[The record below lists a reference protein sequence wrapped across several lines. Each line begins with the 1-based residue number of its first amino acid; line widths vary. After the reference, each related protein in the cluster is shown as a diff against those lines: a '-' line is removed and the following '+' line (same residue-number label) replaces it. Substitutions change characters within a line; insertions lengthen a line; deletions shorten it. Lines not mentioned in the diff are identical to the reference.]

1 MTTETAFAP
10 GIDLRTAL
18 RIDGWSTGVFGVVL
32 LAAAYPLRGPLGL
45 PATWSVPFG
54 VGMLGG
60 AAALLLIA
68 GYPHISHRMAAAVV
82 AVNLVSALALIA
94 LACADLLALTGLG
107 IAFLLIGALVVAL
120 FAELEYLTLRR
131 ERAAQVSS
139 SASMP

>member
-1 MTTETAFAP
+1 MTTEIALVP

-18 RIDGWSTGVFGVVL
+18 RIDGWSTGVFGVVM
-32 LAAAYPLRGPLGL
+32 LAAAYPLQGPLGL
-45 PATWSVPFG
+45 PTSWSVPFG
-54 VGMLGG
+54 MGMLGG

-68 GYPHISHRMAAAVV
+68 GYPRISHRMAAGVV
-82 AVNLVSALALIA
+82 AVNLASASALVA
-94 LACADLLALTGLG
+94 LACADVIALTGLG

-120 FAELEYLTLRR
+120 FADLEYLTLRR